1 MKFFDKTLDEIHEI
15 ISEINDELSNC
26 LPQKEQDWFIGVTFE
41 FNAWA
46 GMVKFMDECLLSTEN
61 DERKYY
67 DDIDEYED
75 LRDAIKRCIKE
86 QIDYYSQ
93 FKSVCDVEN

>member
-1 MKFFDKTLDEIHEI
+1 MKFFDKTLDEIYEI
-15 ISEINDELSNC
+15 ISEINDELSAC
-26 LPQKEQDWFIGVTFE
+26 LPQKEHDWFIGVTFE
-41 FNAWA
+41 FNGWV
-46 GMVKFMDECLLSTEN
+46 GMAKFMDECLLSSQ
-61 DERKYY
+61 DEERIYY

-75 LRDAIKRCIKE
+75 LKDAIKRRIKE

>member
-1 MKFFDKTLDEIHEI
+1 MKFFDKTLDEIYEI
-15 ISEINDELSNC
+15 ISEVNDELSYC
-26 LPQKEQDWFIGVTFE
+26 LPQKERDWFIGITFE
-41 FNAWA
+41 FNGWV
-46 GMVKFMDECLLSTEN
+46 GMVKFMDECLLSTETQVLI
-61 DERKYY
+61 YY

>member
-1 MKFFDKTLDEIHEI
+1 
-15 ISEINDELSNC
+15 
-26 LPQKEQDWFIGVTFE
+26 
-41 FNAWA
+41 
-46 GMVKFMDECLLSTEN
+46 MDECLLSTEN

-75 LRDAIKRCIKE
+75 LKDAIKRCIKE

-93 FKSVCDVEN
+93 FKSVCNVEN